1 MKRKRRSSPAI
12 AGPPPRKRDGPG
24 GYLLSLFV
32 HATIVLLLI
41 TSPFS
46 HGFTETS
53 TEGAGGPGP
62 AGGGGGQPGSGFDG
76 GRLRFVQMR
85 AAAAPPPSP
94 APALVPSPPL
104 STPVPP
110 VVAPVVTAPAVQA
123 VPSGTGTSS
132 GVGVA
137 GAGSGGAGPGTGG
150 GTGSGTG
157 TGRGSGT
164 GPGTGGGDGINHPPT
179 PTQVFLP
186 PLPAPPR
193 IKPYHLVAWFD
204 VDERGNA
211 KLLSFNPSRDGGY
224 NRRLR
229 DVLLS
234 LRFRPGVTAAGVP
247 VRDTIDIQFVF

>member
-1 MKRKRRSSPAI
+1 MTRPRRSSPAI
-12 AGPPPRKRDGPG
+12 AGPPPRKREGPG
-24 GYLLSLFV
+24 GFLLSAFI

-41 TSPFS
+41 TSPLS
-46 HGFTETS
+46 HGFTATPV
-53 TEGAGGPGP
+53 EGAGGPGP
-62 AGGGGGQPGSGFDG
+62 AGGGGGRTSGGFG
-76 GRLRFVQMR
+76 GERVRFVQTR
-85 AAAAPPPSP
+85 PAAPIPSP

-104 STPVPP
+104 TKPVPAVAAP
-110 VVAPVVTAPAVQA
+110 AATAPVATAPV
-123 VPSGTGTSS
+123 SGTGT
-132 GVGVA
+132 GAGTTA
-137 GAGSGGAGPGTGG
+137 GAGGAGTGTGG
-150 GTGSGTG
+150 GTGSGIG
-157 TGRGSGT
+157 TGRGSGV
-164 GPGTGGGDGINHPPT
+164 GPGTGGGDGLTHPPT

-193 IKPYHLVAWFD
+193 IKPYHLIAWFD

-234 LRFRPGVTAAGVP
+234 LKFRPGVRADGVA

>member
-1 MKRKRRSSPAI
+1 MRTRRRSTPAI

-24 GYLLSLFV
+24 GYLLSVFV
-32 HATIVLLLI
+32 HGTIVMLLL

-46 HGFTETS
+46 HGFTAAP

-62 AGGGGGQPGSGFDG
+62 AGGGGGRSGSGSDAE
-76 GRLRFVQMR
+76 RLRFVQTR
-85 AAAAPPPSP
+85 PAAAPPTP
-94 APALVPSPPL
+94 APALVPAPPIAKPMVAV
-104 STPVPP
+104 TPAATQPAASVP
-110 VVAPVVTAPAVQA
+110 A
-123 VPSGTGTSS
+123 SGTAVSGEGT
-132 GVGVA
+132 A
-137 GAGSGGAGPGTGG
+137 GAGGAGPGTGG

-157 TGRGSGT
+157 TGRGSGV
-164 GPGTGGGDGINHPPT
+164 GPGTGGGDGVNHPPT

-211 KLLSFNPSRDGGY
+211 KLLGFNPSKDGGY

-229 DVLLS
+229 EVLAS

-247 VRDTIDIQFVF
+247 VRDTVNIEFVF

>member
-1 MKRKRRSSPAI
+1 MTRPRKSSPAI
-12 AGPPPRKRDGPG
+12 AGPPPRKREGPG
-24 GYLLSLFV
+24 GWLLSVFI

-46 HGFTETS
+46 HGFTADPSEL
-53 TEGAGGPGP
+53 AGGPGP
-62 AGGGGGQPGSGFDG
+62 AGGGGGRSGSGSEG
-76 GRLRFVQMR
+76 ERLRFVR
-85 AAAAPPPSP
+85 TRPAAPPPTP
-94 APALVPSPPL
+94 APALVPSPPI

-110 VVAPVVTAPAVQA
+110 VSTPAARQPA
-123 VPSGTGTSS
+123 TTIPASGTATT
-132 GVGVA
+132 
-137 GAGSGGAGPGTGG
+137 GAGTAGQGGAGPGTGG

-157 TGRGSGT
+157 TGTGSGT
-164 GPGTGGGDGINHPPT
+164 GPGTGGGDGVNHPPT
-179 PTQVFLP
+179 PTQAFLP

-229 DVLLS
+229 QVLES
-234 LRFRPGVTAAGVP
+234 LKFRPGVTAAGVP

>member
-1 MKRKRRSSPAI
+1 MTRPRRTSPAI
-12 AGPPPRKRDGPG
+12 AGPPPRKREGPG
-24 GYLLSLFV
+24 GFLLSAFI

-46 HGFTETS
+46 HGFTPAPSEF
-53 TEGAGGPGP
+53 AGGPGP
-62 AGGGGGQPGSGFDG
+62 AGGGGGRTGSGSDG
-76 GRLRFVQMR
+76 ERLRFVQTR
-85 AAAAPPPSP
+85 AAAALPPAP
-94 APALVPSPPL
+94 APALVPSPPIF
-104 STPVPP
+104 TPVPP
-110 VVAPVVTAPAVQA
+110 VVVAPAAREPAVQSP
-123 VPSGTGTSS
+123 VSGTATS
-132 GVGVA
+132 
-137 GAGSGGAGPGTGG
+137 GAGTAGQGGAGPGTGG

-164 GPGTGGGDGINHPPT
+164 GPGTGGGDGVNHPPT

-193 IKPYHLVAWFD
+193 IKPYHLIAWFD

-211 KLLSFNPSRDGGY
+211 RLLSFNPSRDGSY

-234 LRFRPGVTAAGVP
+234 LRFRPGVTADGVP

>member
-1 MKRKRRSSPAI
+1 MTGKRRSSPAI
-12 AGPPPRKRDGPG
+12 SGPPPRKREGPG

-32 HATIVLLLI
+32 HATIVLLLF
-41 TSPFS
+41 TAPFS
-46 HGFTETS
+46 HGFTGAA

-62 AGGGGGQPGSGFDG
+62 AGGGGGRPGSGFDG

-85 AAAAPPPSP
+85 AASAPPPSP
-94 APALVPSPPL
+94 APALVSTPQL

-110 VVAPVVTAPAVQA
+110 VVAPTVTSPAVQLPA
-123 VPSGTGTSS
+123 SGTGTSS
-132 GVGVA
+132 GVGTA

-150 GTGSGTG
+150 GTGTGTG

-164 GPGTGGGDGINHPPT
+164 GPGTGGGDGLNHPPT

-204 VDERGNA
+204 VDERGRA
-211 KLLSFNPSRDGGY
+211 TLLSFNPSRDGGY

-234 LRFRPGVTAAGVP
+234 LRFRPGVTADGVP